1 MPIGNPKGKKKK
13 REAKANGKIRNTGSR
28 APTKKDCAEKS
39 RNEIESTN
47 FSSLTPIVVFIIYFF
62 FANITKITTVKL
74 GRTTEE
80 DSEEKVNATH
90 YIRRKKNNKETMR
103 KRVDGAVVRR

>member
-1 MPIGNPKGKKKK
+1 MRNPEGKKKK
-13 REAKANGKIRNTGSR
+13 KAKANGEIRNTGSR

-47 FSSLTPIVVFIIYFF
+47 FSSLTPIAVFVIYFFF

-74 GRTTEE
+74 GRTTEA

-90 YIRRKKNNKETMR
+90 YIRRKKNTKETIR
-103 KRVDGAVVRR
+103 KRVVGAVVRR